1 MKQIYFT
8 EFRGV
13 INFMSTSKQLFDD
26 HKKVIKSNREY
37 YLTTGRLKKDFEEVD
52 AHTKDYV
59 MTPDEFYDY
68 LEKKDQYY
76 LKNLGYDE
84 DYCFENL
91 RYTEEN

>member
-26 HKKVIKSNREY
+26 HKKVVKANRPQFGFTEQHY
-37 YLTTGRLKKDFEEVD
+37 NNLD

-76 LKNLGYDE
+76 LKKLGYS
-84 DYCFENL
+84 
-91 RYTEEN
+91 EEN

>member
-26 HKKVIKSNREY
+26 HKKVVKANRPQFGFSEQHQDK
-37 YLTTGRLKKDFEEVD
+37 LD
-52 AHTKDYV
+52 AQTKDYV

-84 DYCFENL
+84 DYCFG
-91 RYTEEN
+91 